1 MRARMA
7 VDKRKLRL
15 QAAIN
20 QFRQHAV
27 ESCKEFFRPADLQPL
42 VAAHDGGYQKLGH
55 VIRLVYRD
63 LAVAVECVDGGRIEC
78 GTRGAWRE
86 VLETDRAVGEFA

>member
-27 ESCKEFFRPADLQPL
+27 ESCEEFLRPANLQPL
-42 VAAHDGGYQKLGH
+42 VAAHDGGQQDPGH
-55 VIRLVYRD
+55 VPGLVDHD
-63 LAVAVECVDGGRIEC
+63 LAVAIEGIDGILGSLQAHFKDYDEQ
-78 GTRGAWRE
+78 
-86 VLETDRAVGEFA
+86 LEGYLLAPI